1 MKKASNSKFVFGAAI
16 VTIEIETIKPIAA
29 FGKDGQ
35 EYECYYDEWD
45 HFAESSTKSGCIL
58 PVESLDNSKFSADL
72 NFRQY

>member
-1 MKKASNSKFVFGAAI
+1 

-58 PVESLDNSKFSADL
+58 PVDRLTTRNFQQTLIFVSIESDTT
-72 NFRQY
+72 